1 MIIFIISWRG
11 FINYKALLKRKEK
24 LMKTKNKILQKSL
37 GVLMVFVTLFST
49 FFTSSTPVQAST
61 LTLDEPTNYY
71 YTGVPVNLG
80 YPITQNIYVLKQDNK
95 KVFFIESGVLAN
107 SGEGYTPET
116 FINAK
121 KDLLSKI
128 AYYGYTKTS
137 QSHYDYAVTQL
148 VILEELGDQYHSST
162 IPNYQQRKAEI
173 MAMVNKHD
181 TLPYWHNQEVTI
193 KVGDS
198 LTLKDTNNVLTD
210 MTLESNTTNAG
221 LKQNGNTIVIT
232 PSATSNNGSITY
244 RKVPQNEVGASI
256 VYKKSNEQTMVE
268 FHLDSSKQANIKVN
282 IIKLGNVKV
291 QKIDEDTD
299 KPLPNAKLRFEYAGT
314 TKDITTDANGI
325 AETKDI
331 PQGTKVTIT
340 EVTAPNGFVNKGE
353 IKTIIIEPNNTV
365 EVRLDNKAQ
374 QGLLKL
380 TKTGNKA
387 IRIEQTK
394 SEYGDLHS
402 FVFDYRLLADVTYEI
417 QAVEDITIGGTTHTK
432 AGDVVATVMTNETG
446 ELTNIPYLHLGKYQ
460 TIETSAPAGF
470 LVDSTPI
477 PFEFTYAGQEIEL
490 VTESVQAT
498 NEFQALR
505 LSLLKNEEQIESWSG
520 NKPIIEEIPAN
531 EKLFGLFTNEDF
543 SLENEV
549 ILPKDSLLHIGTVE
563 EGQLL
568 LTDLQYPEGT
578 YYFKELNAGTDH
590 QLLEK
595 QYEFEFKATDNQKTK
610 EIVVTENEDTP
621 LLNKLHFHQF
631 SLKKLNEQA
640 SLDKKQGYT
649 FEYVESKG
657 AIFTLEDSK
666 GTIIQTV
673 TVNDKSLATFHFV
686 PVGTFYLKEKKVSSE
701 DYVLTDETFRIES
714 TKEGIQVFD
723 ENDTL
728 IGEQKVDEA
737 TILFEMRNDLIKGN
751 VELIKTDIITEEA
764 LPNTC
769 VRILDE
775 EQNMIIEGK
784 TNEKGIFKFRQLPK
798 GLYYFQEFEAPVGYQ
813 IDETPLKFEIKEDGE
828 TVKVDM
834 TNRKVTTDGKLPQT
848 GDSINISLYI
858 AGAVLS
864 LTALAF
870 ILKRRKQ
877 AKDMK

>member
-1 MIIFIISWRG
+1 
-11 FINYKALLKRKEK
+11 
-24 LMKTKNKILQKSL
+24 MKKNNKVLQKSL
-37 GVLMVFVTLFST
+37 GVLMVFATLFST

-80 YPITQNIYVLKQDNK
+80 YPLTQNIYVLKQDNK
-95 KVFFIESGVLAN
+95 KVFCIESGIPAN

-137 QSHYDYAVTQL
+137 QSHYDYAVTQ
-148 VILEELGDQYHSST
+148 VMIWEELGDQYHSST

-173 MAMVNKHD
+173 MAIVKKHD
-181 TLPYWHNQEVTI
+181 TLPSWHNQEVTI

-198 LTLKDTNNVLTD
+198 LTLKDSNSVLTD
-210 MTLESNTTNAG
+210 MTLESNTTNAV
-221 LKQNGNTIVIT
+221 LKQNGNTVVLT
-232 PSATSNNGSITY
+232 PSAKSNNGSITY

-256 VYKKSNEQTMVE
+256 VYKKPNEQTMVE
-268 FHLDSSKQANIKVN
+268 FHLDSSKQANLKVN

-291 QKIDEDTD
+291 QKIDEDTG
-299 KPLPNAKLRFEYAGT
+299 KPLPNTKLRFEYAGT

-325 AETKDI
+325 AEIKDI

-353 IKTIIIEPNNTV
+353 IKTVTIEPNNTV
-365 EVRLDNKAQ
+365 EVRIDNKAQ

-380 TKTGNKA
+380 TKSGNK
-387 IRIEQTK
+387 IVGIEQTK
-394 SEYGDLHS
+394 SDYGDLYS
-402 FVFDYRLLADVTYEI
+402 FIFDYRPLANVTYDI
-417 QAVEDITIGGTTHTK
+417 QAVEDVTIGGTTHAK
-432 AGDVVATVMTNETG
+432 AGDVVATVTTNDAG
-446 ELTNIPYLHLGKYQ
+446 ELTNMPYLYLGKYQ
-460 TIETSAPAGF
+460 AIEISAPAGF
-470 LVDSTPI
+470 LIDSTPI
-477 PFEFTYAGQEIEL
+477 PFEFIYAGQEIEL

-498 NEFQALR
+498 NEFQSLK
-505 LSLLKNEEQIESWSG
+505 LSLLKNEERIESWSG
-520 NKPIIEEIPAN
+520 NKPIVKEIPAN
-531 EKLFGLFTNEDF
+531 EKVFGLFSNEGF
-543 SLENEV
+543 SLENDV
-549 ILPKDSLLHIGTVE
+549 TLSKDSLLYIGTVE
-563 EGQLL
+563 DGQLL
-568 LTDLQYPEGT
+568 LNNLQYPEGT

-595 QYEFEFKATDNQKTK
+595 HYDFEFKATDNQKIK
-610 EIVVTENEDTP
+610 EIVITENEDTP
-621 LLNKLHFHQF
+621 LLNKLHFNQF

-640 SLDKKQGYT
+640 SLDKKQGYI

-657 AIFTLEDSK
+657 AIFTLEDNK
-666 GTIIQTV
+666 ETVIQTV
-673 TVNDKSLATFHFV
+673 TVDDKSLATFHSI
-686 PVGTFYLKEKKVSSE
+686 PVGTFYLKEKKASSE

-714 TKEGIQVFD
+714 AKEGIQVFD
-723 ENDTL
+723 ENNTL
-728 IGEQKVDEA
+728 IGEQKTDEV
-737 TILFEMRNDLIKGN
+737 TILFELKNDLIKGN
-751 VELIKTDIITEEA
+751 IELIKTDIITGEA
-764 LPNTC
+764 LPNTG

-775 EQNMIIEGK
+775 EQNVVIEGK

-798 GLYYFQEFEAPVGYQ
+798 GIYYFQEFEAPMGYQ

-848 GDSINISLYI
+848 GDSRNGSLYI
-858 AGAVLS
+858 VGVALS
-864 LTALAF
+864 LTALTF

-877 AKDMK
+877 LKDME

>member
-1 MIIFIISWRG
+1 M
-11 FINYKALLKRKEK
+11 
-24 LMKTKNKILQKSL
+24 KNKILQKSL
-37 GVLMVFVTLFST
+37 GVLMVFATLFST
-49 FFTSSTPVQAST
+49 FFTSSTSVQAST

-80 YPITQNIYVLKQDNK
+80 YPLTQNIYVLKQDNK
-95 KVFFIESGVLAN
+95 KVFCIESGIPAN

-137 QSHYDYAVTQL
+137 QSHYDYAVTQ
-148 VILEELGDQYHSST
+148 VMIWEELGDQYHSST

-173 MAMVNKHD
+173 MAMVKKHD
-181 TLPYWHNQEVTI
+181 TLPSWHNQEVTI

-198 LTLKDTNNVLTD
+198 LTLKDSNSVLTD
-210 MTLESNTTNAG
+210 MTLESNTTNAV
-221 LKQNGNTIVIT
+221 LKQNGNTVVLT
-232 PSATSNNGSITY
+232 PSAKSNNGSITY

-256 VYKKSNEQTMVE
+256 VYKKPNEQTMVE
-268 FHLDSSKQANIKVN
+268 FHLDSSKQANLKVN

-291 QKIDEDTD
+291 QKIDEDTG
-299 KPLPNAKLRFEYAGT
+299 KPLPNTKLRFEYAGT

-325 AETKDI
+325 AEIKDI
-331 PQGTKVTIT
+331 PQGTKVIIT

-353 IKTIIIEPNNTV
+353 IKTVTIEPNNTV
-365 EVRLDNKAQ
+365 EVRIDNKAQ

-380 TKTGNKA
+380 TKSGNK
-387 IRIEQTK
+387 IVGIEQTK
-394 SEYGDLHS
+394 SDYGDLYS
-402 FVFDYRLLADVTYEI
+402 FIFDYRPLANVTYDI
-417 QAVEDITIGGTTHTK
+417 QAVEDVTIGGTTHAK
-432 AGDVVATVMTNETG
+432 AGDVVATVTTNDAG
-446 ELTNIPYLHLGKYQ
+446 ELTNMPYLYLGKYQ
-460 TIETSAPAGF
+460 AVEISAPTGF
-470 LVDSTPI
+470 LIDSTPI
-477 PFEFTYAGQEIEL
+477 PFEFVYAGQEIEL
-490 VTESVQAT
+490 VIESVQAT
-498 NEFQALR
+498 NEFQSLK
-505 LSLLKNEEQIESWSG
+505 LSLLKNEERIESWSG

-531 EKLFGLFTNEDF
+531 EKVFGLFTNEDI
-543 SLENEV
+543 SLESE
-549 ILPKDSLLHIGTVE
+549 ITLPKDSLLHIGTVE
-563 EGQLL
+563 DGQLL
-568 LTDLQYPEGT
+568 LTGLQYPEGT

-595 QYEFEFKATDNQKTK
+595 HYEFEFKAMDNQKTK

-621 LLNKLHFHQF
+621 LLNKLHFNQF

-640 SLDKKQGYT
+640 NLDKNQGYT

-666 GTIIQTV
+666 ETIIQTV
-673 TVNDKSLATFHFV
+673 TVNDKSLATFHSI
-686 PVGTFYLKEKKVSSE
+686 PVGTFYLKEKKASSE
-701 DYVLTDETFRIES
+701 NYVLTDETIRVES

-723 ENDTL
+723 ENNTL
-728 IGEQKVDEA
+728 IGEQKADEV
-737 TILFEMRNDLIKGN
+737 TILFELKNDLIKGN
-751 VELIKTDIITEEA
+751 VELIKTDIITGET
-764 LPNTC
+764 LPNTG
-769 VRILDE
+769 VRILDK
-775 EQNMIIEGK
+775 EQNVVIEGK

-798 GLYYFQEFEAPVGYQ
+798 GIYYFQEFEAPVGYQ

-848 GDSINISLYI
+848 GDSRNISLYI

-864 LTALAF
+864 LVTLAF

-877 AKDMK
+877 VKEMK

>member
-1 MIIFIISWRG
+1 
-11 FINYKALLKRKEK
+11 
-24 LMKTKNKILQKSL
+24 MKTNNKILQKSL

-49 FFTSSTPVQAST
+49 LFTSSTSVQAST
-61 LTLDEPTNYY
+61 LTLDEPTGYY

-80 YPITQNIYVLKQDNK
+80 YPLTQNIYVLKQDNK
-95 KVFFIESGVLAN
+95 KVFCIESGIPAN
-107 SGEGYTPET
+107 SGGGYTPET
-116 FINAK
+116 FINAR

-137 QSHYDYAVTQL
+137 QSHYDYAVTQ
-148 VILEELGDQYHSST
+148 VMIWEELGDQYHSST

-181 TLPYWHNQEVTI
+181 TLPSWHNQEVTI

-232 PSATSNNGSITY
+232 PNVTSDNGSITY

-256 VYKKSNEQTMVE
+256 VYKKPNEQTMVE

-291 QKIDEDTD
+291 QKIDEDTG

-314 TKDITTDANGI
+314 TKDITTNANGI
-325 AETKDI
+325 AEIKGI
-331 PQGTKVTIT
+331 LQGTKVTIT
-340 EVTAPNGFVNKGE
+340 EVTAPNGFVNKSE
-353 IKTIIIEPNNTV
+353 IKTVTIEPNNTV

-374 QGLLKL
+374 QGLLNL
-380 TKTGNKA
+380 TKTGNKVVG
-387 IRIEQTK
+387 IEQAK
-394 SEYGDLHS
+394 SEYGDLYS
-402 FVFDYRLLADVTYEI
+402 FIFDYRPIADVTYDI
-417 QAVEDITIGGTTHTK
+417 QAVEDITIGGTTHAKT
-432 AGDVVATVMTNETG
+432 GDVVATVATNDAG
-446 ELTNIPYLHLGKYQ
+446 ELTNMPYLYLGKYQ
-460 TIETSAPAGF
+460 AVEISAPAGF

-477 PFEFTYAGQEIEL
+477 PFEFSYAGQEIEL
-490 VTESVQAT
+490 VTESIQAT
-498 NEFQALR
+498 NEFQSLK
-505 LSLLKNEEQIESWSG
+505 LSLLKNEERIESWSG
-520 NKPIIEEIPAN
+520 NKPIIEEVPAN
-531 EKLFGLFTNEDF
+531 EKVFGLFANEDF
-543 SLENEV
+543 SLENDV
-549 ILPKDSLLHIGTVE
+549 TLPKDSLLHIGTVE
-563 EGQLL
+563 DGQLL
-568 LTDLQYPEGT
+568 LNNLQYPEGT

-595 QYEFEFKATDNQKTK
+595 HYEFEFKPIDNQKTK
-610 EIVVTENEDTP
+610 EIVMTENEDIP
-621 LLNKLHFHQF
+621 LLNKLHFNQF

-649 FEYVESKG
+649 FDYVESKG

-666 GTIIQTV
+666 ETIIQTV
-673 TVNDKSLATFHFV
+673 TVNDKSLATFHSV
-686 PVGTFYLKEKKVSSE
+686 PVGTFYLKEKKASSE

-714 TKEGIQVFD
+714 TKKGIQVFD
-723 ENDTL
+723 ENNTL
-728 IGEQKVDEA
+728 IGEQKADDA
-737 TILFEMRNDLIKGN
+737 TILFELKNDLIKGN
-751 VELIKTDIITEEA
+751 VELIKTDIITGEA
-764 LPNTC
+764 LPNTG

-775 EQNMIIEGK
+775 KQNVIIEGK

-798 GLYYFQEFEAPVGYQ
+798 GVYYFQEFEAPAAYQ
-813 IDETPLKFEIKEDGE
+813 IDETPLKFEIKGDGE

-848 GDSINISLYI
+848 GDSTNISLYI

-864 LTALAF
+864 LTTLVF
-870 ILKRRKQ
+870 ILKRSKQ
-877 AKDMK
+877 AKKTVQ

>member
-1 MIIFIISWRG
+1 M
-11 FINYKALLKRKEK
+11 
-24 LMKTKNKILQKSL
+24 KNKILQKSL
-37 GVLMVFVTLFST
+37 GVLMVFATLFST
-49 FFTSSTPVQAST
+49 FFTSSTSVQAST

-80 YPITQNIYVLKQDNK
+80 YPLTQNIYVLKQDNK
-95 KVFFIESGVLAN
+95 KVFCIESGIPAN

-128 AYYGYTKTS
+128 AYYGYTKTR
-137 QSHYDYAVTQL
+137 QSHYDYAVTQ
-148 VILEELGDQYHSST
+148 VMIWEELGDQYHSST

-173 MAMVNKHD
+173 MAMVKKHD
-181 TLPYWHNQEVTI
+181 TLPSWHNQEVTI

-198 LTLKDTNNVLTD
+198 LTLKDSNSVLTD
-210 MTLESNTTNAG
+210 MTLESNTTNAV
-221 LKQNGNTIVIT
+221 LKQNGNTVVLT
-232 PSATSNNGSITY
+232 PSAKSNNGSITY

-256 VYKKSNEQTMVE
+256 VYKKPNEQTMVE
-268 FHLDSSKQANIKVN
+268 FHLDSSKQANLKVN

-291 QKIDEDTD
+291 QKIDEDTG
-299 KPLPNAKLRFEYAGT
+299 KPLPNTKLRFEYAGT

-325 AETKDI
+325 AEIKDI
-331 PQGTKVTIT
+331 PQGTKVIIT

-353 IKTIIIEPNNTV
+353 IKTVTIEPNNTV
-365 EVRLDNKAQ
+365 EVRIDNKAQ

-380 TKTGNKA
+380 TKSGNK
-387 IRIEQTK
+387 IVGIEQTK
-394 SEYGDLHS
+394 SDYGDLYS
-402 FVFDYRLLADVTYEI
+402 FIFDYRPLANVTYDI
-417 QAVEDITIGGTTHTK
+417 QAVEDVTIGGTTHAK
-432 AGDVVATVMTNETG
+432 AGDVVATVTTNDAG
-446 ELTNIPYLHLGKYQ
+446 ELTNMPYLYLGKYQ
-460 TIETSAPAGF
+460 AVEISAPTGF
-470 LVDSTPI
+470 LIDSTPI
-477 PFEFTYAGQEIEL
+477 PFEFVYAGQEIEL
-490 VTESVQAT
+490 VIESVQAT
-498 NEFQALR
+498 NEFQSLK
-505 LSLLKNEEQIESWSG
+505 LSLLKNEERIESWSG

-531 EKLFGLFTNEDF
+531 EKVFGLFTNEDI
-543 SLENEV
+543 SLESE
-549 ILPKDSLLHIGTVE
+549 ITLPKDSLLHIGTVE
-563 EGQLL
+563 DGQLL
-568 LTDLQYPEGT
+568 LTGLQYPEGT

-595 QYEFEFKATDNQKTK
+595 HYEFEFKAMDNQKTK

-621 LLNKLHFHQF
+621 LLNKLHFNQF

-640 SLDKKQGYT
+640 NLDKNQGYT

-666 GTIIQTV
+666 ETIIQTV
-673 TVNDKSLATFHFV
+673 TVNDKSLATFHSI
-686 PVGTFYLKEKKVSSE
+686 PVGTFYLKEKKASSE
-701 DYVLTDETFRIES
+701 NYVLTDETIRVES

-723 ENDTL
+723 ENNTL
-728 IGEQKVDEA
+728 IGEQKADEV
-737 TILFEMRNDLIKGN
+737 TILFELKNDLIKGN
-751 VELIKTDIITEEA
+751 VELIKTDIITGET
-764 LPNTC
+764 LPNTG
-769 VRILDE
+769 VRILDK
-775 EQNMIIEGK
+775 EQNVVIEGK

-798 GLYYFQEFEAPVGYQ
+798 GIYYFQEFEAPVGYQ

-848 GDSINISLYI
+848 GDSRNISLYI

-864 LTALAF
+864 LVTLAF

-877 AKDMK
+877 VKEMK